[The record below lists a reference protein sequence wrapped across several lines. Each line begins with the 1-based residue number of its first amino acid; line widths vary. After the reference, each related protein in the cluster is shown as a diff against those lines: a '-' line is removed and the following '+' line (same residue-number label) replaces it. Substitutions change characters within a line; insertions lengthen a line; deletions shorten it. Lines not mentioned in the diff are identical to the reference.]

1 MKSRAMKS
9 TRVYSQET
17 RELEYKPIIFHSD
30 SSSHIVGCGDRKN
43 LAMHTQNCRSIVI
56 QDVYIFPE
64 EPEYSDSVMVY
75 AIVINADSVYM
86 NYTYGSDYHCV
97 EMIQQTDNQY
107 FYTLPPNSYG
117 TTVVYRIQAYNY
129 SESSSAYSEWYNFTY
144 SDFTPPIIGVIDIP
158 NQSLTLRPLGFRINV
173 SEDKN
178 ASGVY
183 CAYIVLQYSY
193 DNRTWGDSTTYVLS
207 YNSSSRLWEIEISFI
222 DYGYYRYYFV
232 AEDNAGNIAYL
243 PNSQYYYLR
252 IYPRYAEI
260 IGENIT
266 VPYSDN
272 YLVKIQLID
281 LNDTEPIKY
290 AYVDVY
296 LNKSSGLEY
305 LTTIETNGTGY
316 AWFILYASWS
326 VGGYGLVFI
335 FEDSSYKRTQ
345 KAFILEIVPDG
356 VVFSVEADT
365 NTYNASLIVSVLDD
379 EGEEIDYGY
388 IRVLSGEF
396 LFDEK
401 LNDLVEI
408 SLEIDIFEASTFM
421 ENGCWWLQVNI
432 TFYGNPN
439 YALSSQCYRF
449 AIYAS
454 MIQANYSSHVRQGE
468 EILLNINISDL
479 DGLLNYTVCIDGEKI
494 DFGDILDVEV
504 SLEIPYRVGIGEA
517 VGVHYIVVDVYD
529 AKNAHVRRKFR
540 LYVDETKI
548 ILNVTEFE
556 VLDSGLFISGFAR
569 YEVPWCPE
577 NISIKV
583 VTQRGDDIEIHN
595 VENKTIKQNEISWNI
610 TIHIEGEVII
620 KIIASDPQGHTT
632 ETSKTLN
639 IPPRTKEIPLW
650 LPIVV
655 SGIAGISIYLL
666 VIRKRK
672 TM

>member
-9 TRVYSQET
+9 NHIDRQET

-30 SSSHIVGCGDRKN
+30 SSSHIVGCGDSKN
-43 LAMHTQNCRSIVI
+43 LAMYGQNYRSIVI
-56 QDVYIFPE
+56 QDVYISPD
-64 EPEYSDSVMVY
+64 EPEYSDSVTVY
-75 AIVINADSVYM
+75 AIVINADSVYL
-86 NYTYGSDYHCV
+86 NYTYGSYYHCV

-129 SESSSAYSEWYNFTY
+129 SDPSSAYSEWYNFTY

-379 EGEEIDYGY
+379 EGKEIDYGY

-421 ENGCWWLQVNI
+421 ENRCWWLQINI

-439 YALSSQCYRF
+439 YKNTTERYIIPISATIIEASYNSSIKQGEYIHIIANITDMDGLINYTIKLDETILRSESTYSTEIRLDIKHRI
-449 AIYAS
+449 AIS
-454 MIQANYSSHVRQGE
+454 MEIGQHTIIVEAVDAKGDRVSRIFTFYVETTKIILHAEFIVADGVVKINGTTKYECGWSPKNISIKIIIQQGE
-468 EILLNINISDL
+468 EIRI
-479 DGLLNYTVCIDGEKI
+479 
-494 DFGDILDVEV
+494 
-504 SLEIPYRVGIGEA
+504 YR
-517 VGVHYIVVDVYD
+517 
-529 AKNAHVRRKFR
+529 
-540 LYVDETKI
+540 
-548 ILNVTEFE
+548 
-556 VLDSGLFISGFAR
+556 
-569 YEVPWCPE
+569 
-577 NISIKV
+577 
-583 VTQRGDDIEIHN
+583 
-595 VENKTIKQNEISWNI
+595 VENKTIKNNTMFWCT
-610 TIHIEGEVII
+610 TINIEGEII
-620 KIIASDPQGHTT
+620 AKILASDPYGHTA
-632 ETSKTLN
+632 EVAKTLD
-639 IPPRTKEIPLW
+639 IPPQTEEIPLW
-650 LPIVV
+650 IPI
-655 SGIAGISIYLL
+655 IASAMVGVLVYL
-666 VIRKRK
+666 IAKKKRNV
-672 TM
+672 